1 MPSNECSFVAGI
13 ACSGG
18 NRYSVAHISEWLRAT
33 IMDTV
38 GFTSMGEGT
47 REDYAFLGQF
57 RGEDRTQVADN
68 LLSFLKRL
76 DGPTNGLKINR
87 YQHSLQTATRAY
99 RDGADEETV
108 VCALLHD
115 IGDMLAPDN
124 HSQIAAA
131 ILRPFVS
138 EKNYW
143 IVFHHGLFQGY
154 YYYHHI
160 GKDRDGRERFRDHPH
175 YQACVDFCE
184 RWDQS
189 SFDPDYDTLTLE
201 FFEPM
206 VRRLFAG
213 EPRGLD

>member
-76 DGPTNGLKINR
+76 DGPTM
-87 YQHSLQTATRAY
+87 A
-99 RDGADEETV
+99 
-108 VCALLHD
+108 
-115 IGDMLAPDN
+115 
-124 HSQIAAA
+124 
-131 ILRPFVS
+131 
-138 EKNYW
+138 
-143 IVFHHGLFQGY
+143 
-154 YYYHHI
+154 
-160 GKDRDGRERFRDHPH
+160 
-175 YQACVDFCE
+175 
-184 RWDQS
+184 
-189 SFDPDYDTLTLE
+189 
-201 FFEPM
+201 
-206 VRRLFAG
+206 
-213 EPRGLD
+213 

>member
-1 MPSNECSFVAGI
+1 MMETVSFA
-13 ACSGG
+13 
-18 NRYSVAHISEWLRAT
+18 
-33 IMDTV
+33 
-38 GFTSMGEGT
+38 SMSEGT
-47 REDYAFLGQF
+47 REDYEFLEQF
-57 RGEDRTQVADN
+57 KGEDRAKVADN
-68 LLSFLKRL
+68 LLDIFKRM

-131 ILRPFVS
+131 ILRPFIS

-143 IVFHHGLFQGY
+143 IVLHHGLFQGY

-175 YQACVDFCE
+175 YQACVDFCQ

-206 VRRLFAG
+206 VRRLFAS
-213 EPRGLD
+213 EPRGFD